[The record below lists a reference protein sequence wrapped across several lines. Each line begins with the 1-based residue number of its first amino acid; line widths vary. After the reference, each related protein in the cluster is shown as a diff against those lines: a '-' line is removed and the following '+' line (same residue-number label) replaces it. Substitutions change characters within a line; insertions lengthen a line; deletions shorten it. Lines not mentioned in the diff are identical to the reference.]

1 MQTSRLQEM
10 PASERPREKA
20 ERLGFGALTDAELLA
35 IFIRTGLPGR
45 NALQLAAD
53 LLRDCGGFT
62 ELARRTPAEIR
73 RKSKGIGP
81 AKSLELAAAFEIGR
95 RLARGAS
102 VQPLLDTP
110 QRVFDAF
117 GPEMLA
123 LRQESLRVLV
133 LDAKLRLIRAEEI
146 ARGSVNECLAHPR
159 EIFRHAVV
167 HSGYAVVV
175 LHNHPSG
182 DPSPS
187 SADYRVT
194 RTLADAA
201 RLLQITLLDH
211 IILGSADGGRVPYF
225 SFREAGSL

>member
-1 MQTSRLQEM
+1 MQSARLQEM

-20 ERLGFGALTDAELLA
+20 ERLGFAALSDAELLA
-35 IFIRTGLPGR
+35 IFIRTGVPGR
-45 NALQLAAD
+45 DALQVAGD

-62 ELARRTPAEIR
+62 ELARRTPSEIR

-81 AKSLELAAAFEIGR
+81 AKSLEMAAAFEIGR

-102 VQPLLDTP
+102 IQPLMDTP

-117 GPEMLA
+117 GAEMLA
-123 LRQESLRVLV
+123 LRQESLRVLM
-133 LDAKLRLIRAEEI
+133 LDAKLRLLRAEEI

-167 HSGYAVVV
+167 HSAYAVVV
-175 LHNHPSG
+175 IHNHPSG

-194 RTLADAA
+194 RILADAA
-201 RLLQITLLDH
+201 RLLQINLLDH
-211 IILGSADGGRVPYF
+211 IILGSADGGRTPYF
-225 SFREAGSL
+225 SFREAGAL